1 MNTPLP
7 PDAATAA
14 LLDRVR
20 RALDFD
26 EARFVGGLLTTGTG
40 VLQGLRARWQHA
52 THVDG
57 RVAERVA
64 SRLPFD
70 WVYDGDRGRTRDPSG
85 HVGPLDLTDL
95 EFFRLSAA
103 VLTGRWLC
111 ADGRVEVGPARIV
124 GERYVVP
131 LRWSGGDGRYTLT
144 VDARSHLP
152 VELAAT
158 SGAPGQ
164 ARYERFEVR
173 GWCLMPRSLTFD
185 AGHLRDTLTVDTVA
199 RCEDIDATAPG
210 DTSDDDFDAS
220 TTGALRV
227 GRTPRGRLPLV
238 YPRVDGRE
246 VGAFLFDTGAS
257 AMAIDAALADR
268 LSLPA
273 LGRTWVSTSDGGTGA
288 CFRRASSFALG
299 PVKLRAP
306 TLLEL
311 DLAAMREVFG
321 VSLAGIV
328 GYDVFA
334 RCVVDL
340 RGDGAAITLRA
351 PGSVIAHDLRWAPLR
366 FEDRCPLVRCAS
378 AGGDGL
384 FALDSGSASAVTCYA
399 AAAEAWGLATTTRAA
414 TRMHGASGSRAVP
427 TRTLAHFAVADA
439 RFEAVKAVIL
449 TSRDGLGGAHGRY
462 GTVGWPLLRRLDATL
477 DYPHA
482 RIGLPRTSR

>member
-1 MNTPLP
+1 MTT
-7 PDAATAA
+7 DATTAA
-14 LLDRVR
+14 LLERVR

-26 EARFVGGLLTTGTG
+26 EARFVGGLVTTGSG

-57 RVAERVA
+57 RVMERVE
-64 SRLPFD
+64 SRLPFT
-70 WVYDGDRGRTRDPSG
+70 WVYDGDRGWTRDPSG

-95 EFFRLSAA
+95 EFFRISAA

-111 ADGRVEVGPARIV
+111 ADGRVEVGPARAV
-124 GERYVVP
+124 GERYIVP
-131 LRWSGGDGRYTLT
+131 LRCPGGDGRYLLT
-144 VDARSHLP
+144 VDARSHRP
-152 VELAAT
+152 VELTAT

-164 ARYERFEVR
+164 ARYERFELR
-173 GWCLMPRSLTFD
+173 AWCRMPRSLTFE
-185 AGHLRDTLTVDTVA
+185 AGHLRDTLTVDTVTL
-199 RCEDIDATAPG
+199 CDDIDATAPG
-210 DTSDDDFDAS
+210 DTSADEFDAS
-220 TTGALRV
+220 IHGALRV

-238 YPRVDGRE
+238 YPHIDGRE

-257 AMAIDAALADR
+257 SMAIDAALADR
-268 LSLPA
+268 LSLPS

-288 CFRRASSFALG
+288 CFRRALSFALG
-299 PVKLRAP
+299 PLNLRAP
-306 TLLEL
+306 ILLEL

-321 VSLAGIV
+321 VRLAGIV

-340 RGDGAAITLRA
+340 RGDGSAITLRA
-351 PGSVIAHDLRWAPLR
+351 PGSVGAHDLRWAPLR

-399 AAAEAWGLATTTRAA
+399 AAAHAWGLPTSGRASTRLN
-414 TRMHGASGSRAVP
+414 GASGSRPVA
-427 TRTLAHFAVADA
+427 TRTLPHFSITDTRFASVRAVL
-439 RFEAVKAVIL
+439 L
-449 TSRDGLGGAHGRY
+449 TSREGLGGAHGRY

-477 DYPHA
+477 DYPGA
-482 RIGLPRTSR
+482 RLGLPPPPP